1 MIQFLMKG
9 LWRDPSRSLFPF
21 LTVVAGVALTVL
33 LQTVLGGFA
42 SDMSWSSARF
52 STGHV
57 KVSSRAYAKE
67 GDQASNELAYVG
79 VEKLL
84 GELRRE
90 FPDLSWTPRTRI
102 SGLLDI
108 PDGQG
113 ATKAQAPIAGLGVD
127 LLSPDSVDRRVLS
140 LQTALVR
147 GRLPSSPGEILVSDD
162 LTRYLNV
169 QLGETATLIG
179 STMYGAMST
188 TNFTIVGT
196 LRFGIRAMDKGYLFA
211 DIRDVQAALEM
222 NDAAGEI
229 FGFFPD
235 TLYKRQVAESMAA
248 RFNQSRVNE
257 SDEFAPTM
265 AAMSQQ
271 PGTTEL
277 LDIMDVYSSAMI
289 FAFTFVM
296 SIVLWNAGLVGTL
309 RRYGEIGVRLAF
321 GEDKG
326 RLYRAMIMES
336 LLIGLVGSVVGTL
349 LALGPAYWLQ
359 VKGWDFSNL
368 MQNATMMMSLVL
380 RAQITP
386 ATLFIGFLPG
396 LLATGIGT
404 AISGTGI
411 YKRQTAS
418 LMKELEI

>member
-1 MIQFLMKG
+1 MTRFLLKG

-21 LTVVAGVALTVL
+21 MTVVAGVTLTVL

-42 SDMSWSSARF
+42 SDLSWSSARF

-84 GELRRE
+84 SQLRRD
-90 FPDLSWTPRTRI
+90 FPDFRWTPRTRI

-147 GRLPSSPGEILVSDD
+147 GRLPSSPGEVLVSDD

-196 LRFGIRAMDKGYLFA
+196 LRFGIRAMD
-211 DIRDVQAALEM
+211 
-222 NDAAGEI
+222 
-229 FGFFPD
+229 
-235 TLYKRQVAESMAA
+235 
-248 RFNQSRVNE
+248 
-257 SDEFAPTM
+257 
-265 AAMSQQ
+265 
-271 PGTTEL
+271 
-277 LDIMDVYSSAMI
+277 
-289 FAFTFVM
+289 
-296 SIVLWNAGLVGTL
+296 
-309 RRYGEIGVRLAF
+309 
-321 GEDKG
+321 
-326 RLYRAMIMES
+326 
-336 LLIGLVGSVVGTL
+336 
-349 LALGPAYWLQ
+349 
-359 VKGWDFSNL
+359 
-368 MQNATMMMSLVL
+368 
-380 RAQITP
+380 
-386 ATLFIGFLPG
+386 
-396 LLATGIGT
+396 
-404 AISGTGI
+404 
-411 YKRQTAS
+411 
-418 LMKELEI
+418 